1 MCYWEPL
8 LVGTCFKSKCIR
20 WKHIYRNITEAS
32 RKDAPPTFP
41 HQVLSLGLGPIGRL
55 SYCRKTSNI
64 MNQDEKLHRAK
75 GQGADFLKIKLS
87 FLFKILS
94 MFETKLT

>member
-1 MCYWEPL
+1 
-8 LVGTCFKSKCIR
+8 
-20 WKHIYRNITEAS
+20 
-32 RKDAPPTFP
+32 
-41 HQVLSLGLGPIGRL
+41 
-55 SYCRKTSNI
+55 